1 VHDDRSHG
9 GGVASAQRLARPTG
23 ACGPRVRRAILRLTE
38 VMGEMADDD
47 EPQTDGRFERRPPR
61 VGDGRSPITT
71 VVVLGCAAAAVI
83 AGLVILRSVTASS
96 GDADPAA
103 ADTAPVVV
111 SPPSSPAP
119 TSPPS
124 TTSTTATTT
133 TTTTTT
139 VPAAKSDA
147 TIVVANASGVQGS
160 ATAMA
165 DDLEAAG
172 YTVAPVAN
180 APGQRIEQ
188 SIIYVVAA
196 DPKASGVARLLAQ
209 QIPTAQTLPMP
220 AQPPLDRPLAGAT
233 VALLL
238 GRDVAGRPLGTLTT
252 G

>member
-1 VHDDRSHG
+1 
-9 GGVASAQRLARPTG
+9 
-23 ACGPRVRRAILRLTE
+23 
-38 VMGEMADDD
+38 MADDD

-61 VGDGRSPITT
+61 VGEGRSPLTT
-71 VVVLGCAAAAVI
+71 AVVLGCAAAAVI
-83 AGLVILRSVTASS
+83 AGLVILRSVTASP
-96 GDADPAA
+96 GIADPAV
-103 ADTAPVVV
+103 ADTAPVVA

-119 TSPPS
+119 TTTPS
-124 TTSTTATTT
+124 TTSTAATTT

-139 VPAAKSDA
+139 SVPAARSDA

-165 DDLEAAG
+165 DELEVAG

-188 SIIYVVAA
+188 SIIYVVAT
-196 DPKASGVARLLAQ
+196 DPKAAGVAGLLAQ

-238 GRDVAGRPLGTLTT
+238 GRDVAGRPLATLTT